1 MGFMKPPAMEPGSG
15 RHAMDKQSV
24 IELLRRDVTPELY
37 AQIRNEWKVHSM
49 AEDQRDVAG
58 LLSTLTPDCVYEIVG
73 TEHVWRGHKGAAS
86 FYAGLLGAVPDIKF
100 DLTDIVIGP
109 QGVCEEAAVTGTQR
123 TSWLDLHPTGQ
134 PLSFRVVIFFPW
146 DQERRKFRGEKVHL
160 DLERLRKQR

>member
-1 MGFMKPPAMEPGSG
+1 
-15 RHAMDKQSV
+15 MDKQSV
-24 IELLRRDVTPELY
+24 VELLRREVTPDLY
-37 AQIRNEWKVHSM
+37 AQIRDEWKTHSM
-49 AEDQRDVAG
+49 AEDRRDVGG

-73 TEHVWRGHKGAAS
+73 TEHVWRGHEGAAR

-123 TSWLDLHPTGQ
+123 GAWLDLRPSEQ

-146 DQERRKFRGEKVHL
+146 DPERRKFRGEKVHL
-160 DLERLRKQR
+160 DLERLRSR